1 MAKIWTLKK
10 SKKWL
15 LSSLVIV
22 ALIVSGATYAYN
34 QHLTRLDNFLNAE
47 QVSAEIIENGLEV
60 GEVASL
66 NMNLGGETLKEV
78 RFRNTGSAGVFVRV
92 SFAET
97 WTGREQWLSSD
108 NDYVELNW
116 TNAWEDEWEEGE
128 DGWYYY
134 KKVLLTETETNEV
147 LSSVTFKD
155 YPEVPLDYINAN
167 YQLFFSMEVVQYSEE
182 TAVNDDV
189 LRDVFRR
196 SATVIDGNVT
206 WN

>member
-78 RFRNTGSAGVFVRV
+78 RFRNTGSTGVFVRV

-97 WTGREQWLSSD
+97 WTSREQWLSSD

-182 TAVNDDV
+182 TAVNDDA